1 MEDLR
6 NLWQEQETEEM
17 KISVDELRLRAAKF
31 QNAVRW
37 RNLREQAAC
46 LFVIVA
52 FGVMSWKIPQTV
64 PRISFALIIAGAIYV
79 AWHLQKWGA
88 PKRAPEDLARAT
100 SVEFYRGELERQCA
114 LLRGVWKWYLGPLV
128 PGLTLLVLW
137 GIWVAGPERR
147 WFPITY
153 AVVAAAAFAL
163 IGWLNQRTARKL
175 EGMITELDA
184 G

>member
-1 MEDLR
+1 
-6 NLWQEQETEEM
+6 M
-17 KISVDELRLRAAKF
+17 KISVDELRLKAAKF

-46 LFVIVA
+46 VFVIVA

-64 PRISFALIIAGAIYV
+64 PRISFALIIAGTIYV

-88 PKRAPEDLARAT
+88 PKRPPADLARVT
-100 SVEFYRGELERQCA
+100 SLEFYRGELERQRE
-114 LLRGVWKWYLGPLV
+114 LLRGIWKWYLGPLV

-137 GIWVAGPERR
+137 VIWVARPERR

-153 AVVAAAAFAL
+153 GAVAAGVFVL
-163 IGWLNQRTARKL
+163 IGWLNQRSARKL
-175 EGMITELDA
+175 EGMLAELN
-184 G
+184 GG